1 MLNNSPENILITMTI
16 SLFIL
21 GTVTLA
27 IGIIILLTRALGR
40 DVRAIATQTQ
50 KMFKKGF
57 TQELSGLVGNASA
70 LLSAT
75 NQMIRTT
82 SGVGIFLT
90 ILGLLQISA
99 SIALLLYTQG

>member
-1 MLNNSPENILITMTI
+1 MPNISIDNILFSMII
-16 SLFIL
+16 SLFLL

-27 IGIIILLTRALGR
+27 IGIIILISRAMGR
-40 DVRAIATQTQ
+40 DVRTIAKQTK
-50 KMFKKGF
+50 KMVEKGI

-82 SGVGIFLT
+82 SGVGVFLT
-90 ILGLLQISA
+90 ILGLLLLSA
-99 SIALLLYTQG
+99 SVALLLFVQG

>member
-1 MLNNSPENILITMTI
+1 MPNFSPENILLTMTI
-16 SLFIL
+16 SLFLL

-27 IGIIILLTRALGR
+27 IGIVILLTRTLGR

-50 KMFKKGF
+50 KMTEKGF

-82 SGVGIFLT
+82 SGVGVFLA

-99 SIALLLYTQG
+99 SIALLLFAQG

>member
-1 MLNNSPENILITMTI
+1 MPNFSPENILLTMTI
-16 SLFIL
+16 SLFML

-50 KMFKKGF
+50 KMAKKGI
-57 TQELSGLVGNASA
+57 TEELSGLVGNASA
-70 LLSAT
+70 LLNAT

-82 SGVGIFLT
+82 SGVGVFLT
-90 ILGLLQISA
+90 ILGLLQLSA
-99 SIALLLYTQG
+99 SIALLLSTQG